1 MDVVSV
7 EERGR
12 ISLIRINRPDRLNA
26 ISSGVAVELQRAFEA
41 FAASDQRVAILSAAG
56 ERAFSAGAD
65 VSDLPEL
72 WRCIPGVGFATDK
85 PLIAAVSGWCVGGG
99 IVMAMMCDL
108 IVATETATFYYPEA
122 RLGITG
128 GMISSLVTRMPY
140 HLAMEIMLLGS
151 KIPARRAHEV
161 GFVNRLTP
169 PGGHEAEA
177 LAMAEILLEQAPL
190 VMGTLKRLVGEIV
203 PPGPVE
209 RMVGT
214 SRAMARVRDSEDL
227 AEGIRAHKEKRAPR
241 FQGR

>member
-7 EERGR
+7 EERGQ

-26 ISSGVAVELQRAFEA
+26 ISSAVAVELQRAFEA

-108 IVATETATFYYPEA
+108 IVAAETATFYYPEA

-151 KIPARRAHEV
+151 KVPARRAHEV

-177 LAMAEILLEQAPL
+177 MAMAETLLEQAPL

>member
-108 IVATETATFYYPEA
+108 IVAAETATFYYPEA

-151 KIPARRAHEV
+151 KIPARRAYDV
-161 GFVNRLTP
+161 GFVNRLAA
-169 PGGHEAEA
+169 PGQHEAEA
-177 LAMAEILLEQAPL
+177 LAMAGTLLEQAPL

-227 AEGIRAHKEKRAPR
+227 AEGIRAYKEKRAPR

>member
-151 KIPARRAHEV
+151 KVPARRAHEV

-177 LAMAEILLEQAPL
+177 MAMAETLLEQAPL

>member
-85 PLIAAVSGWCVGGG
+85 PLIAAISGWCVGGG

-151 KIPARRAHEV
+151 KVPARRAHEV

-177 LAMAEILLEQAPL
+177 MAMAETLLEQAPL

>member
-26 ISSGVAVELQRAFEA
+26 ISSAVAVELQRAFEA

-177 LAMAEILLEQAPL
+177 MAMAETLLEQAPL